1 LLYLH
6 AIIKECVRQSNLYQG
21 YRRLSGFFLVI
32 LFCGYLGS
40 VTFFPHTH
48 IVDGI
53 SVVHSHPYKSLPGSN
68 PVDHHHSKNGFL
80 LIQFISSFIT
90 TAPVL
95 FFGTVVTL
103 KILHRLF
110 FNQVETAIPNF
121 FLLGANRPRAPAV

>member
-1 LLYLH
+1 
-6 AIIKECVRQSNLYQG
+6 VRQSNLYQG

-32 LFCGYLGS
+32 LFCGYFGS

-80 LIQFISSFIT
+80 LIQFISNFIT
-90 TAPVL
+90 TAPIL
-95 FFGTVVTL
+95 FIGVTL
-103 KILHRLF
+103 VQKSFKILLPDQ
-110 FNQVETAIPNF
+110 NENVILNF
-121 FLLGANRPRAPAV
+121 YLPGANRPRAPAL